1 MGHRGGRD
9 ASELVNVPQT
19 YTAPCG
25 AGVVVASTGCGPMN
39 LGRLDGRMRPSPHGP
54 HIGSETR
61 RPPLSD
67 FAVAPLGFWSR
78 PLDLFDRIRFRWKL
92 FEWVYDLQAIDVAGV
107 LHVFGE
113 E

>member
-1 MGHRGGRD
+1 
-9 ASELVNVPQT
+9 
-19 YTAPCG
+19 
-25 AGVVVASTGCGPMN
+25 MN

-54 HIGSETR
+54 HIDR
-61 RPPLSD
+61 RRGGFPLVISMGHPWGFGRD
-67 FAVAPLGFWSR
+67 PWISLIESVFAG
-78 PLDLFDRIRFRWKL
+78 KL